1 MTHGY
6 HFTVIDFT
14 MVKFSLV
21 RKTSAT
27 FLYYLTGLFIK
38 GLNFYPDSLFYLT
51 STPQS
56 TLKYGTTNRF
66 SARNK
71 TSCVILYVNL
81 QLTVGGCAPVSH
93 VFSCFLYQRS
103 ALLLGRTGFPGQ
115 HAADST
121 GGAGKM
127 CQGYKDPQHTT
138 TGMLIELR
146 I

>member
-38 GLNFYPDSLFYLT
+38 GQNFYPD
-51 STPQS
+51 
-56 TLKYGTTNRF
+56 
-66 SARNK
+66 K

-81 QLTVGGCAPVSH
+81 QLTVGGCAPVSD
-93 VFSCFLYQRS
+93 VFSRFLYQRS

-121 GGAGKM
+121 GGAGKT

-138 TGMLIELR
+138 TGMLIELMTSESPGDMMQ
-146 I
+146 